1 MMALLTGWLAGSPS
15 GDIDNPYL
23 SADLFGFS
31 LDWWPGHES
40 AVGSSPRSS
49 LGADWPVAANG
60 RLLSGYVST
69 SYTHDYYHRI
79 HRFPLR
85 LDLGNVVTTQVQTVF
100 IWNAHLESCE
110 LTEISG
116 LNEGLLVSGQPSPPL
131 QVAATE
137 ELIWQLSVTP
147 DGQPVL
153 DTLVEWRFDNGKT
166 AAIRVT
172 ANRIVAWPF
181 APDWG
186 NGVIE
191 RLEWLTDVLT
201 SETLAEQ
208 RRALRSIPRRFFE
221 APLYAEGRE
230 RQLLDLSLFGWGSR
244 VWALPIWPDI
254 QLLQFPVALG
264 AVRINCQTEYLD
276 FTAGGLAMLRGED
289 AFTFEVVE
297 VDGVDEFG
305 LDLKRGTQQ
314 AWPVRSRLYPAR
326 PAQLLEAPQ
335 MKRLHDRLQSTEA
348 RFLVLDACD
357 WPAVMPATLYRGFP
371 VLEQRPEESDDLTSS
386 YARILSSLDNG
397 AGLPLHSDLAQK
409 TMPVQQWRWLEQGR
423 AERAQLRSLLYALR
437 GQQVPVW
444 VPTHA
449 DDLRVIGVVSAQ
461 ATVLEIEHIG
471 YTRFAKG
478 RVGRRDLRIEL
489 HNGTVFHRRVTG
501 STELSTTVE
510 RLIID
515 SALGV
520 QVEPGA
526 FARISWMALSRLSSD
541 EVEIDHHTDSEGV
554 AACSLTFRGVRD
566 DEL

>member
-1 MMALLTGWLAGSPS
+1 LLGYQTST
-15 GDIDNPYL
+15 
-23 SADLFGFS
+23 FS
-31 LDWWPGHES
+31 D
-40 AVGSSPRSS
+40 
-49 LGADWPVAANG
+49 
-60 RLLSGYVST
+60 
-69 SYTHDYYHRI
+69 DYYHRVHI
-79 HRFPLR
+79 NPKR
-85 LDLGNVVTTQVQTVF
+85 LNLGHVVSTQSTDVR
-100 IWNAHLESCE
+100 IWNAHLIGQPLVQIVGVEE
-110 LTEISG
+110 GVEISG
-116 LNEGLLVSGQPSPPL
+116 QVAPPTTFLPL
-131 QVAATE
+131 QE
-137 ELIWQLSVTP
+137 REYQISVTP
-147 DGQPVL
+147 NGAPVL
-153 DTLVEWRFDNGKT
+153 DTAIIWSFANGEAPT
-166 AAIRVT
+166 LRVT
-172 ANRIVAWPF
+172 ANRIIVWSF

-186 NGVIE
+186 DGVLE

-208 RRALRSIPRRFFE
+208 RRALRSTPRRFLE

-230 RQLLDLSLFGWGSR
+230 RQLLDMSLFGWGSR

-254 QLLQFPVALG
+254 QLLQIPVALG
-264 AVRINCQTEYLD
+264 ATRINCQTENLD
-276 FTAGGLAMLRGED
+276 FTDGGLAMLRGED
-289 AFTFEVVE
+289 AFTYEVVE
-297 VDGVDEFG
+297 VAGVDEFG

-314 AWPVRSRLYPAR
+314 AWPARSRLYPAR

-335 MKRLHDRLQSTEA
+335 LKRLQDRLQSTEV
-348 RFLVLDACD
+348 RFLVLDSCD
-357 WPAVMPATLYRGFP
+357 WPAVLPATSYRGHP

-386 YARILSSLDNG
+386 YARMLSTLDTG
-397 AGLPLHSDLAQK
+397 AGVPLISDLAQK
-409 TMPVQQWRWLEQGR
+409 AMPVQRWRWLELGR

-449 DDLRVIGVVSAQ
+449 DDMRVISVVTAQ

-471 YTRFAKG
+471 YTRFAQG
-478 RVGRRDLRIEL
+478 RVGRRDIRIEL
-489 HNGTVFHRRVTG
+489 DNGTVFHRRITG

-515 SALGV
+515 SALGI

-541 EVEIDHHTDSEGV
+541 EVEIDHYTDSEGV